1 VIAYSQPPPTA
12 PSRQLSLPVRL
23 LRAMTQQRSRECGME
38 NTEASGDVCYFWGG
52 SHIALTFLRVCDG
65 GLLETALAA
74 PS

>member
-1 VIAYSQPPPTA
+1 
-12 PSRQLSLPVRL
+12 L